1 MIMKILWDVRL
12 CLIFGRFEGYDK
24 RGLNAGHCL
33 SNVKAFLYVVYFP
46 DSKLESVNQL
56 IRDHFLT
63 GILCTICLIIM
74 ADHYSCTLTPSLLQ
88 SLIFIPFNSWK
99 VLIMITWS
107 HE

>member
-1 MIMKILWDVRL
+1 MMMEILWDML
-12 CLIFGRFEGYDK
+12 SCLIFGRSEGDDK

-33 SNVKAFLYVVYFP
+33 SNVKSFLYVVYSP
-46 DSKLESVNQL
+46 VSKLESVNQL
-56 IRDHFLT
+56 IGDHFLT
-63 GILCTICLIIM
+63 GILCTICLITM
-74 ADHYSCTLTPSLLQ
+74 ADHYCCTLTPSLLQ